1 MSVRRRTPEGASKA
15 PLGREEPR
23 KRPQAGTKPTVRGKP
38 ARSSPR
44 PRAPDETRAA
54 LVAAASRLF
63 LRDGLDVPS
72 LDAICEE
79 AGKTRG
85 AFYVHFR
92 DREDLVAAVMQRALG
107 GFLDAII
114 ATGEEA
120 HDLERTVRR
129 FEDAIAFIT
138 QLRGANAR
146 RRSPVPGGVPFHRI
160 LEACERSAAI
170 RERFV
175 GLLREAAERVAKTAE
190 AGQVAATV
198 RSDVRAEALGSLL
211 VTLALGFVASV
222 EVGAPFDATA
232 ARSLV
237 LALLSPAGGAAASR
251 IRG

>member
-1 MSVRRRTPEGASKA
+1 MARQSRNDRQ
-15 PLGREEPR
+15 LGRSAASEVAQIASIRER
-23 KRPQAGTKPTVRGKP
+23 TKAGTR
-38 ARSSPR
+38 
-44 PRAPDETRAA
+44 EA
-54 LVAAASRLF
+54 LIDAAAAEFGTR
-63 LRDGLDVPS
+63 GLDAPS
-72 LDAICEE
+72 LDAICAR
-79 AGKTRG
+79 AGFTRG

-92 DREDLVAAVMQRALG
+92 DREDLVAAVMQRVLG

-129 FEDAIAFIT
+129 YEDAISFIT
-138 QLRGANAR
+138 QLRGSSSR

-160 LEACERSAAI
+160 LESCERSAAI

-175 GLLREAAERVAKTAE
+175 GLLREAAERVAKTAA

-198 RSDVRAEALGSLL
+198 RRDVSADALGSLL

-222 EVGAPFDATA
+222 EVGAPFDAAA

-237 LALLSPAGGAAASR
+237 LALLSPAGGADALG

>member
-1 MSVRRRTPEGASKA
+1 MARQGWNDRSTGRSAAPEGAEKA
-15 PLGREEPR
+15 SVRER
-23 KRPQAGTKPTVRGKP
+23 TK
-38 ARSSPR
+38 A
-44 PRAPDETRAA
+44 ETREA
-54 LVAAASRLF
+54 LIDAAAAEFGAR
-63 LRDGLDVPS
+63 GLDAPS
-72 LDAICEE
+72 LDAICAR
-79 AGKTRG
+79 AGFTRG

-92 DREDLVAAVMQRALG
+92 DREDLVAAMMQRVLG

-129 FEDAIAFIT
+129 FEDAVSFIT
-138 QLRGANAR
+138 QLRDASPR
-146 RRSPVPGGVPFHRI
+146 RRSPVPGGVPFHSI

-175 GLLREAAERVAKTAE
+175 ALLREAAERVAKTAA

-198 RSDVRAEALGSLL
+198 RRDVSAEALGSLL

-222 EVGAPFDATA
+222 EVGAPFDAAA

-237 LALLSPAGGAAASR
+237 LALLSPADGADAAG

>member
-1 MSVRRRTPEGASKA
+1 MARRDAK
-15 PLGREEPR
+15 PR
-23 KRPQAGTKPTVRGKP
+23 SA
-38 ARSSPR
+38 PR
-44 PRAPDETRAA
+44 PAAAEDAETASLRERAKAETREA
-54 LVAAASRLF
+54 LIDAAAAEFGAR
-63 LRDGLDVPS
+63 GLDAPS
-72 LDAICEE
+72 LDAICAR
-79 AGKTRG
+79 AGYTRG

-114 ATGEEA
+114 ATGEQA

>member
-1 MSVRRRTPEGASKA
+1 MRPAAAEDAETASLRERAKA
-15 PLGREEPR
+15 
-23 KRPQAGTKPTVRGKP
+23 
-38 ARSSPR
+38 
-44 PRAPDETRAA
+44 ETREA
-54 LVAAASRLF
+54 LIDAAAAEFGAR
-63 LRDGLDVPS
+63 GLDAPS
-72 LDAICEE
+72 LDAICAR
-79 AGKTRG
+79 AGYTRG

-114 ATGEEA
+114 ATGEQA

-138 QLRGANAR
+138 QLRGASAR

-198 RSDVRAEALGSLL
+198 RSDVRAETLGSLL

-222 EVGAPFDATA
+222 EVGAPFDAAA

-237 LALLSPAGGAAASR
+237 LALLAPIRDGAAPR